1 MVRLKR
7 HTENPVAVKS
17 EKLLFECIKK
27 SFEKRRKTLINSLFG
42 INGLEKER
50 LVKILNEAGI
60 DPRLRAENLTLQQ
73 YVGIANLIYDINN

>member
-1 MVRLKR
+1 MV
-7 HTENPVAVKS
+7 
-17 EKLLFECIKK
+17 
-27 SFEKRRKTLINSLFG
+27 
-42 INGLEKER
+42 LEKER